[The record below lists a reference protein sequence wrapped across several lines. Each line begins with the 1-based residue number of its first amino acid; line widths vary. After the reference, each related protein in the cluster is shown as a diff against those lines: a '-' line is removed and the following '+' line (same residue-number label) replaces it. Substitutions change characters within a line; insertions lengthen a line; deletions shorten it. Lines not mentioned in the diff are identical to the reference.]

1 MNSIKIEIAG
11 EQDSEVIR
19 EIYQTAFPEE
29 ESAMVAK
36 LAVDLLAEKTVPE
49 ILSLV
54 AREIETTLGHVAF
67 SPVKVENNESCKAS
81 ILAPLAV
88 HPEHQ
93 QKKVG
98 SRLIEFGM
106 KKLKEAGG
114 NIVFVYGDP
123 EFYGKFG
130 FHADTANDFPAPFN
144 LEYPFGWQA
153 LILKDWSD
161 KTTPAATS
169 CVSALSNPDLW

>member
-1 MNSIKIEIAG
+1 MNSIKIEIAR

-49 ILSLV
+49 IMSLV
-54 AREIETTLGHVAF
+54 AR
-67 SPVKVENNESCKAS
+67 ESCKAS

-88 HPEHQ
+88 HPKHQ

-98 SRLIEFGM
+98 SRLIESGM

-130 FHADTANDFPAPFN
+130 FNADTASDFPAPFD

-169 CVSALSNPDLW
+169 CVRALSDPDLW

>member
-1 MNSIKIEIAG
+1 MNSIKIEIAR

-54 AREIETTLGHVAF
+54 AREIETTVGHVAF

-93 QKKVG
+93 QKK
-98 SRLIEFGM
+98 SRFET
-106 KKLKEAGG
+106 
-114 NIVFVYGDP
+114 D
-123 EFYGKFG
+123 
-130 FHADTANDFPAPFN
+130 
-144 LEYPFGWQA
+144 
-153 LILKDWSD
+153 
-161 KTTPAATS
+161 
-169 CVSALSNPDLW
+169 

>member
-36 LAVDLLAEKTVPE
+36 LAVDLLAEKTISE

-54 AREIETTLGHVAF
+54 AREIDTTLGHVAF

-98 SRLIEFGM
+98 SRLIEFGT
-106 KKLKEAGG
+106 KKLKEARGQYR
-114 NIVFVYGDP
+114 F
-123 EFYGKFG
+123 
-130 FHADTANDFPAPFN
+130 
-144 LEYPFGWQA
+144 
-153 LILKDWSD
+153 
-161 KTTPAATS
+161 
-169 CVSALSNPDLW
+169 CLWGPGVLWKVRI

>member
-67 SPVKVENNESCKAS
+67 SPVEIEYNESCKAS

-98 SRLIEFGM
+98 SRLIEFGLE
-106 KKLKEAGG
+106 KLKEARGQYR
-114 NIVFVYGDP
+114 F
-123 EFYGKFG
+123 
-130 FHADTANDFPAPFN
+130 
-144 LEYPFGWQA
+144 
-153 LILKDWSD
+153 
-161 KTTPAATS
+161 
-169 CVSALSNPDLW
+169 CLWGSGV

>member
-19 EIYQTAFPEE
+19 EIYRTAFPKE

-54 AREIETTLGHVAF
+54 AREIEKTLGHVAF
-67 SPVKVENNESCKAS
+67 SPVKIENNEPCKAS

-98 SRLIEFGM
+98 SRLIESGIE
-106 KKLKEAGG
+106 KLKEAGG
-114 NIVFVYGDP
+114 NIVFFMGTRSFMESSDLMLTP
-123 EFYGKFG
+123 PMISRLPSIW
-130 FHADTANDFPAPFN
+130 N
-144 LEYPFGWQA
+144 
-153 LILKDWSD
+153 ILL
-161 KTTPAATS
+161 AGR
-169 CVSALSNPDLW
+169 L

>member
-19 EIYQTAFPEE
+19 EIYQSAFPEE

-36 LAVDLLAEKTVPE
+36 LTVDLLAEKTIPE

-54 AREIETTLGHVAF
+54 AREIETTVGHVAF
-67 SPVKVENNESCKAS
+67 SPVEIENNESCKAS

-93 QKKVG
+93 
-98 SRLIEFGM
+98 
-106 KKLKEAGG
+106 
-114 NIVFVYGDP
+114 
-123 EFYGKFG
+123 
-130 FHADTANDFPAPFN
+130 
-144 LEYPFGWQA
+144 
-153 LILKDWSD
+153 
-161 KTTPAATS
+161 
-169 CVSALSNPDLW
+169 

>member
-36 LAVDLLAEKTVPE
+36 LAVDLLAEKTIPE
-49 ILSLV
+49 IQSLD
-54 AREIETTLGHVAF
+54 AREIETTLGHFTF
-67 SPVKVENNESCKAS
+67 SPVKIENNEPCKAS

-98 SRLIEFGM
+98 SRLIEFGI
-106 KKLKEAGG
+106 KVKRGRG
-114 NIVFVYGDP
+114 QYRF
-123 EFYGKFG
+123 
-130 FHADTANDFPAPFN
+130 
-144 LEYPFGWQA
+144 
-153 LILKDWSD
+153 
-161 KTTPAATS
+161 
-169 CVSALSNPDLW
+169 CLWGPGVLWKVRI

>member
-36 LAVDLLAEKTVPE
+36 LAVDLLAEKTITE

-67 SPVKVENNESCKAS
+67 SPVEIEKNKPCKAS

-93 QKKVG
+93 QKKSV
-98 SRLIEFGM
+98 R
-106 KKLKEAGG
+106 
-114 NIVFVYGDP
+114 D
-123 EFYGKFG
+123 
-130 FHADTANDFPAPFN
+130 
-144 LEYPFGWQA
+144 
-153 LILKDWSD
+153 
-161 KTTPAATS
+161 
-169 CVSALSNPDLW
+169 

>member
-1 MNSIKIEIAG
+1 MSTINIEIAG

-36 LAVDLLAEKTVPE
+36 LAVDLLAEKTIPE

-54 AREIETTLGHVAF
+54 AREIETTLGHIAF
-67 SPVKVENNESCKAS
+67 SPVKVEYNESCKAF

-98 SRLIEFGM
+98 SRLIEFGIE
-106 KKLKEAGG
+106 KLEEAGG

-130 FHADTANDFPAPFN
+130 FHADTAGDFPAPFD

-169 CVSALSNPDLW
+169 CVSALSDPDLW

>member
-67 SPVKVENNESCKAS
+67 SPVKVEYNESCMAS

-93 QKKVG
+93 KRKSV
-98 SRLIEFGM
+98 R
-106 KKLKEAGG
+106 
-114 NIVFVYGDP
+114 D
-123 EFYGKFG
+123 
-130 FHADTANDFPAPFN
+130 
-144 LEYPFGWQA
+144 
-153 LILKDWSD
+153 
-161 KTTPAATS
+161 
-169 CVSALSNPDLW
+169 

>member
-1 MNSIKIEIAG
+1 MNLIKIEIAR

-29 ESAMVAK
+29 ESAMVVK
-36 LAVDLLAEKTVPE
+36 LAVDLLAEKTIPE

-54 AREIETTLGHVAF
+54 AKEFETTLGHVAF
-67 SPVKVENNESCKAS
+67 SPVEFEKNKPCNAS

-98 SRLIEFGM
+98 SRLIESGLE
-106 KKLKEAGG
+106 KLKDAGG

-130 FHADTANDFPAPFN
+130 FDADTANISRHTTIWN
-144 LEYPFGWQA
+144 
-153 LILKDWSD
+153 ILL
-161 KTTPAATS
+161 AGR
-169 CVSALSNPDLW
+169 L

>member
-1 MNSIKIEIAG
+1 M
-11 EQDSEVIR
+11 
-19 EIYQTAFPEE
+19 
-29 ESAMVAK
+29 
-36 LAVDLLAEKTVPE
+36 
-49 ILSLV
+49 
-54 AREIETTLGHVAF
+54 
-67 SPVKVENNESCKAS
+67 KVEYNESCKAS

-98 SRLIEFGM
+98 SRLIESGLE
-106 KKLKEAGG
+106 KLKEAWG

-130 FHADTANDFPAPFN
+130 FDADTAN
-144 LEYPFGWQA
+144 EA
-153 LILKDWSD
+153 LILEDWSD

-169 CVSALSNPDLW
+169 CVSALSDPDLW

>member
-36 LAVDLLAEKTVPE
+36 LAVDLLAEKTIPE

-67 SPVKVENNESCKAS
+67 SPVKIENNEPSRPPFWHLWQSPGAS
-81 ILAPLAV
+81 TK
-88 HPEHQ
+88 E
-93 QKKVG
+93 
-98 SRLIEFGM
+98 SRFET
-106 KKLKEAGG
+106 
-114 NIVFVYGDP
+114 D
-123 EFYGKFG
+123 
-130 FHADTANDFPAPFN
+130 
-144 LEYPFGWQA
+144 
-153 LILKDWSD
+153 
-161 KTTPAATS
+161 
-169 CVSALSNPDLW
+169 

>member
-1 MNSIKIEIAG
+1 MSSIKIEIAG

-19 EIYQTAFPEE
+19 EIYQTAFPKE

-54 AREIETTLGHVAF
+54 TREIETTLGHVAF
-67 SPVKVENNESCKAS
+67 SPVKVEYNEPYKAS
-81 ILAPLAV
+81 ILEPLAV

-98 SRLIEFGM
+98 SRLI
-106 KKLKEAGG
+106 
-114 NIVFVYGDP
+114 NSV
-123 EFYGKFG
+123 
-130 FHADTANDFPAPFN
+130 
-144 LEYPFGWQA
+144 
-153 LILKDWSD
+153 
-161 KTTPAATS
+161 
-169 CVSALSNPDLW
+169 

>member
-1 MNSIKIEIAG
+1 MTSIKIEIAG

-36 LAVDLLAEKTVPE
+36 LAVELLEEKTIPE

-67 SPVKVENNESCKAS
+67 SPVKLEFNESSKAS

-88 HPEHQ
+88 HTEHQ
-93 QKKVG
+93 QKKSV
-98 SRLIEFGM
+98 R
-106 KKLKEAGG
+106 
-114 NIVFVYGDP
+114 D
-123 EFYGKFG
+123 
-130 FHADTANDFPAPFN
+130 
-144 LEYPFGWQA
+144 
-153 LILKDWSD
+153 
-161 KTTPAATS
+161 
-169 CVSALSNPDLW
+169 

>member
-67 SPVKVENNESCKAS
+67 SPVKVNIMNLARPPFWHLWQSTRS
-81 ILAPLAV
+81 INKRKSV
-88 HPEHQ
+88 
-93 QKKVG
+93 
-98 SRLIEFGM
+98 R
-106 KKLKEAGG
+106 
-114 NIVFVYGDP
+114 D
-123 EFYGKFG
+123 
-130 FHADTANDFPAPFN
+130 
-144 LEYPFGWQA
+144 
-153 LILKDWSD
+153 
-161 KTTPAATS
+161 
-169 CVSALSNPDLW
+169 

>member
-67 SPVKVENNESCKAS
+67 SPVKIEHNEPCKAF

-98 SRLIEFGM
+98 SRLIEFGIE
-106 KKLKEAGG
+106 KLEEAGG

-123 EFYGKFG
+123 EFMESSDLMLTPPMISR
-130 FHADTANDFPAPFN
+130 HP
-144 LEYPFGWQA
+144 
-153 LILKDWSD
+153 LIWNILL
-161 KTTPAATS
+161 AGR
-169 CVSALSNPDLW
+169 L